1 MKIKQNIALST
12 LTTMRLGGDA
22 RYVIEIEEL
31 KDIPEAFAFAKEQS
45 LPVWILGGGA
55 NTIATDE
62 GFAGV
67 IIMNKIKGIEVLSET
82 SDEVV
87 VRAFGGEIWDDFVG
101 WTCERGYS
109 GVEAMSKIPGTV
121 GAAPVQNIG
130 AYGQEVSQTIESVE
144 AYDIKTGELVVIG
157 REDMKMSYRST
168 IFNTGDVA
176 GRYFIVAVTFVL
188 ENEEFMEQPFYNS
201 LQTYL
206 DEHHITDYS
215 PNNIRAAVSA
225 IRAEKLPDPT
235 TTPSAGSF
243 FKNIYLSDEE
253 AAAAEQKGIKVWTKP
268 DGKKMINSGYLIEA
282 AGLKGKVLHGIRV
295 SDKAAL
301 VLINE
306 NAHAYSDLAH
316 AKKEIVDAVHE
327 KFGFTLEQEP
337 VEISTPVSKNNSTV
351 STSNNPVSANNKSA
365 SAKNNSANTKKKG
378 YK

>member
-1 MKIKQNIALST
+1 MIIKESIPLST
-12 LTTMRLGGDA
+12 LTTMRLGGNA
-22 RYVIEIEEL
+22 RYVLEVEEL
-31 KDIPEAFAFAKEQS
+31 KDIPEAFNFVKDHK
-45 LPVWILGGGA
+45 LPFFILGGGA

-62 GFAGV
+62 GFSGA
-67 IIMNKIKGIEVLSET
+67 IIVNKIKGIEVISET
-82 SDEVV
+82 SDEAV
-87 VRAFGGEIWDDFVG
+87 VRAFGGETWDDFVE

-109 GVEAMSKIPGTV
+109 GVEALSKIPGSV

-168 IFNTGDVA
+168 IFNTGKDA

-188 ENEEFMEQPFYNS
+188 ENEEYMEQPFYSS
-201 LQTYL
+201 LQNYL
-206 DEHHITDYS
+206 DEHQITDYS
-215 PNNIRAAVSA
+215 PKNIRAAVSV
-225 IRAEKLPDPT
+225 IRAEKLPDPA

-253 AAAAEQKGIKVWTKP
+253 AAKAKEKGIKVWEKS
-268 DGKKMINSGYLIEA
+268 DGRKMINSGLLIEL

-306 NAHAYSDLAH
+306 SASTYSDLAN
-316 AKKEIVDAVHE
+316 AKKEIVNAIKE

-337 VEISTPVSKNNSTV
+337 VIIPADGNS
-351 STSNNPVSANNKSA
+351 VSAKT
-365 SAKNNSANTKKKG
+365 KNALANSSEESK
-378 YK
+378 